1 MAMRFRVLLRGGTRT
16 LHPHPQGYLPTT
28 TGSPSR
34 RSRDLSLY
42 AARHLLSS
50 EGRELYAKATEVG
63 FIAPKATGHLKALK
77 VLEALV
83 SNKALVNFDAEEFIA
98 GARTA
103 GFFFVL
109 KTGDSSLARALQT
122 VNIIL
127 LTGRAVFLRPLFV
140 FSSSFPFSS
149 FLSSSYSAPPTQ
161 PPRVFSSFFFFMIP
175 LSAAPLVIKLMH
187 LMDPEDDGALA
198 HLEPE
203 ARARSIHAGSRRD
216 SSAKLRDLLS
226 PKLYEVVRG
235 TMAQV
240 AAAGQSWACERV
252 EVKRSWIEAL
262 ETWEED
268 WTAEAEAYSEPSGAD
283 AAGELAGKQKAKVA
297 ATKVRAVVTLE
308 VDEHY
313 TVELAEQVKCII
325 ILRLA
330 NPPLLSAAAQVRAKS
345 ASAKEV

>member
-98 GARTA
+98 GART
-103 GFFFVL
+103 
-109 KTGDSSLARALQT
+109 
-122 VNIIL
+122 
-127 LTGRAVFLRPLFV
+127 
-140 FSSSFPFSS
+140 
-149 FLSSSYSAPPTQ
+149 
-161 PPRVFSSFFFFMIP
+161 
-175 LSAAPLVIKLMH
+175 AAPLVIKLMH

-313 TVELAEQVKCII
+313 TVELAEQGEAVDQGREARHTFAFERCLRVVDAEGREWAPPGEQDQGDAGVRGDDGVGRSDYPGRALWAWKPGGEVPEMEWRVTS
-325 ILRLA
+325 IL
-330 NPPLLSAAAQVRAKS
+330 
-345 ASAKEV
+345 